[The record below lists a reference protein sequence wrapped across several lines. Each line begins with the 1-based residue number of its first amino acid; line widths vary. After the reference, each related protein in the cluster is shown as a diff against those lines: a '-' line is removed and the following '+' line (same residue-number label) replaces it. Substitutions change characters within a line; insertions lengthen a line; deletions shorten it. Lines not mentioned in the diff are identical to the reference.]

1 MRIKVAINENL
12 QEGRTISN
20 ILLNLDEP
28 KDQAASSRFFGI
40 CDILFERFNIAKGIT
55 KIDCPIATKNNE
67 GSYPF
72 EVKKNL
78 KLIPIR
84 IKGTTRGVKKNK
96 FRKLFPLKFEFTKE

>member
-55 KIDCPIATKNNE
+55 KIDCPIATKIM
-67 GSYPF
+67 
-72 EVKKNL
+72 KAHILL
-78 KLIPIR
+78 KL
-84 IKGTTRGVKKNK
+84 KKI
-96 FRKLFPLKFEFTKE
+96 LS